1 MSRIVPNNA
10 VLIPESAKC
19 VFSGVLFDVYQWDQK
34 LFDGTTARFEML
46 RRLDTVRIIPIIDS
60 KLLVQDEHQPNFKHN
75 MTFPGGRVERDETS
89 ILEVAKRELQEETG
103 YRLSNWKLVD
113 VVQPETK
120 VEFFVYTFIAWG
132 DADYKGHNRDSG
144 EKISSTLMEFEDV
157 RKLVLEDVGYLG
169 RAYRLILPA
178 RNIQDLLKM
187 PEYSSA
193 PKL

>member
-1 MSRIVPNNA
+1 MSRIVPKNA
-10 VLIPESAKC
+10 VLIPESAEC
-19 VFSGVLFDVYQWDQK
+19 VFSGVLFDAYQWDQE

-46 RRLDTVRIIPIIDS
+46 RRLDTVRIIPIIDG
-60 KLLVQDEHQPNFKHN
+60 KLLVQDEHQPNLKHN

-89 ILEVAKRELQEETG
+89 VLGVAKRELQEETG

-120 VEFFVYTFIAWG
+120 IEFFVYTFIAWG
-132 DADYKGHNRDSG
+132 DADFQGHNHDSG

-169 RAYRLILPA
+169 KAYRMILPA
-178 RNIQDLLKM
+178 QNVQDLLEI
-187 PEYSSA
+187 PEYSPVSI
-193 PKL
+193 P